1 MSIPI
6 FIGTSPNGED
16 RDIERIYEYSLRKNS
31 SQDLQIHWMKLS
43 DDKSSIWGGWNT
55 SKWFT
60 PFSGL
65 RWAIPHACNFQ
76 GKAIYTDV
84 DMINQKDISELYN
97 IDMEGKPF
105 AARKGLRFG
114 GHELCVMVIDCERAK
129 EHIWDLKYLKKKS
142 NSHSQHRNLISNN
155 PSQIK
160 AINARWNC
168 MDGESLAL
176 SEIYQL
182 HFTKMSSQPWHP
194 SWFKGAQSEHSRK
207 DVVKMYFDTQQEC
220 NKNNISIREIPK
232 NKVHYEILL

>member
-84 DMINQKDISELYN
+84 DMINQKDISDLYN
-97 IDMEGKPF
+97 IDME
-105 AARKGLRFG
+105 AA
-114 GHELCVMVIDCERAK
+114 E
-129 EHIWDLKYLKKKS
+129 
-142 NSHSQHRNLISNN
+142 NLIVNYTGA
-155 PSQIK
+155 K
-160 AINARWNC
+160 F
-168 MDGESLAL
+168 
-176 SEIYQL
+176 
-182 HFTKMSSQPWHP
+182 HSS
-194 SWFKGAQSEHSRK
+194 FLGAQLAY
-207 DVVKMYFDTQQEC
+207 YFMKLSTKGQKTLLTQLASYAMSQVPG
-220 NKNNISIREIPK
+220 ISC
-232 NKVHYEILL
+232 VHAKYE